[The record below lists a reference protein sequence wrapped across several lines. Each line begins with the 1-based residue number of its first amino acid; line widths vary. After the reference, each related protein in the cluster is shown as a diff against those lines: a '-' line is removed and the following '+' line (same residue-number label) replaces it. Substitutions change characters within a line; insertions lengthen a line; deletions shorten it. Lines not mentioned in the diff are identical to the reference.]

1 MRITTSQPPNPK
13 SSGLGQQKPEGP
25 EAQKTRN
32 ITNTHEH
39 DKKECTNNK
48 QRRKMQ
54 KQNKQNF
61 MNKDYIHDDRKC
73 RHKNDKIKVGEG
85 ATQDRDR

>member
-1 MRITTSQPPNPK
+1 
-13 SSGLGQQKPEGP
+13 
-25 EAQKTRN
+25 
-32 ITNTHEH
+32 
-39 DKKECTNNK
+39 
-48 QRRKMQ
+48 MQ